1 MIPEARNSAYFTG
14 FLNSHKMFQKYTGLK
29 DVDFL
34 KFLTDN
40 IALSITASPILNKQV
55 TNDDTI
61 QRLSGRHFPHKES

>member
-1 MIPEARNSAYFTG
+1 
-14 FLNSHKMFQKYTGLK
+14 MFQKYTGLN

-40 IALSITASPILNKQV
+40 IALIITAGCILNKQV

-61 QRLSGRHFPHKES
+61 QCPSGKHFTQTKKAETDALDQRPSKPC